1 MKLIVGLG
9 NPGNEYL
16 NNRHNVGYLLIDS
29 LSTQGNKKGYVF
41 KKTQTFMNS
50 SGGSVVKLVNNYSI
64 APSDLYILHDDL
76 DLKLGTFKIQL
87 GVGPKEHNGIKD
99 IEDKLSTKEFWRIRV
114 GVDNRDPN
122 NRIVGE
128 DYVLE
133 DFTDSELKI
142 IEAVGKKI
150 KNELFKNL

>member
-16 NNRHNVGYLLIDS
+16 NNRHNAGYLLIDS
-29 LSTQGNKKGYVF
+29 LSTQGNKKDYVF

-50 SGGSVVKLVNNYSI
+50 SGESVVKLVNNYSI
-64 APSDLYILHDDL
+64 APTDLYILHDDL

-122 NRIVGE
+122 NRIIGE